1 MSAQNPANAAHS
13 GRSAH
18 AHPGLAAAMRAGDPV
33 ATGETVWSKGT
44 MPLHVSAYTTAP
56 DLPLELVTSV
66 RCIVRVG
73 SGVGGDCDRD
83 GGVGSEGGDSHG
95 VGVIGGDGADR
106 ELFVYCDNADG
117 GHPFPGGRRI
127 EGESFAD
134 TAAREVHEE
143 TGWHI
148 DRSTLRRLGWLRLA
162 HLGPEPAVLKGPYP
176 VFLQVVFTAAAA
188 TRDVARD
195 AEWTDIDGYEQ
206 SSRLVTLEEA
216 RRRSTSTDLLAHV
229 FLDLLIADREQLL

>member
-1 MSAQNPANAAHS
+1 VSAQNPANATHS

-44 MPLHVSAYTTAP
+44 MPLHVSAYTTTP

-73 SGVGGDCDRD
+73 SGVGDD
-83 GGVGSEGGDSHG
+83 GGDLD
-95 VGVIGGDGADR
+95 GVIGCDGDDR

-162 HLGPEPAVLKGPYP
+162 HLGPEPAVKKGPYP

-229 FLDLLIADREQLL
+229 FLDLLIADREQPL